1 MKSVNINAEIL
12 EAIWTFDEAGACT
25 VENLNMKLNDD
36 YAVDDKLLSELEKT
50 GYVTINNKQVSLTEK
65 GIDDARPIIRRHRLA
80 ERLLTDI
87 LGMTPEETEESA
99 CEYEHVLAPGL
110 TEAICTLLGHPR
122 ECPHGSPIPEGE
134 CCKRADVSIQTAVKS
149 LDKLNVGDSIRIS
162 YIRTDDHVIINKLY
176 SLGISFGKTIKIRQK
191 FPTFVVQIDNSQVAL
206 EKNVAENIC
215 GLKIDEHT
223 NK

>member
-1 MKSVNINAEIL
+1 MI
-12 EAIWTFDEAGACT
+12 
-25 VENLNMKLNDD
+25 DD
-36 YAVDDKLLSELEKT
+36 ALLSELERS
-50 GYVTINNKQVSLTEK
+50 GYVTIRSQQISLTEK
-65 GIDDARPIIRRHRLA
+65 GIDSARPIIRRHRLA

-87 LGMTPEETEESA
+87 LGLPPEETEESA

-149 LDKLNVGDSIRIS
+149 LNSLDVGDTVRIS
-162 YIRTDDHVIINKLY
+162 YIRSDDHVIINKLY
-176 SLGISFGKTIKIRQK
+176 SLGISSGKTIKLRQK

-206 EKNVAENIC
+206 EKKVAEHIC
-215 GLKIDEHT
+215 GLKI
-223 NK
+223 